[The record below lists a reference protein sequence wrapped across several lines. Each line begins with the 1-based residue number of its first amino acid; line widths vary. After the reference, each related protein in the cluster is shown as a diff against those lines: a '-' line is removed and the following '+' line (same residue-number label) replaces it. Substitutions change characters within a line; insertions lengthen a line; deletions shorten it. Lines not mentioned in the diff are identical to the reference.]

1 MFSKYVGSWLSDGNK
16 RSSLSKYS
24 CLELLISLT
33 TLFRATLFPLKV
45 IFFGLSEDASA
56 FPYLTYDKACTCNP
70 CIIIG
75 FYSYNFNLDRFHSSQ
90 DYGISNVLNIL
101 VYIVIRLN
109 YVF

>member
-24 CLELLISLT
+24 CFELLISLT
-33 TLFRATLFPLKV
+33 TLFRATLFPPKV

-70 CIIIG
+70 WII
-75 FYSYNFNLDRFHSSQ
+75 
-90 DYGISNVLNIL
+90 VTIL
-101 VYIVIRLN
+101 IWIDFTAAKTMASVMS
-109 YVF
+109 